1 MNTTRLVGTTLNAVA
16 VPVPRLAG
24 NLLCRLWSH
33 AGRPRTVDAA
43 DLDLHERAHVET
55 LRVRG
60 WEVAAYSWGDGAL
73 PVLLVHGWRS
83 RASRFTPLV
92 RRLLDFGYSPVSWD
106 APGHGATPGPVGT
119 ILDAREIMGLLQSRH
134 GRFAAVV
141 AHSLGAPFAMHALRE
156 GVEADRAVLV
166 AGVSDFAFTID
177 GFAAALGLG
186 PRAVSALRRGVEEY
200 HFGGDPTVW
209 TRFSVAEGASGLT
222 QPLLLL
228 HDEHDAVVPTAQSHL
243 TLAAH
248 HGRARLVTTSG
259 LGHSALLSDE
269 AVLDTITG
277 FVREAREPVRDGGRP
292 PGAVGA

>member
-1 MNTTRLVGTTLNAVA
+1 MNTTRLVGTALNAVA
-16 VPVPRLAG
+16 VPAPRLVG
-24 NLLCRLWSH
+24 RLLRRLWSH
-33 AGRPRTVDAA
+33 AGRPRTVAAA
-43 DLDLHERAHVET
+43 DLDLHERARVQT

-83 RASRFTPLV
+83 RASRFAPLV
-92 RRLLDFGYSPVSWD
+92 RRLLDLGYSPVSWD
-106 APGHGATPGPVGT
+106 APGHGDTPGPVGT

-141 AHSLGAPFAMHALRE
+141 AHSLGAPFAVHALRE

-166 AGVSDFAFTID
+166 AGVSDFAFTVHT
-177 GFAAALGLG
+177 FAAALGLG
-186 PRAVSALRRGVEEY
+186 PRAVAALRRAIEGH

-209 TRFSVAEGASGLT
+209 TRFSVGEGATLT

-228 HDEHDAVVPTAQSHL
+228 HDEHDTVVPTAQSHL

-259 LGHSALLSDE
+259 LGHSALLRDP
-269 AVLDTITG
+269 AVLDAITG
-277 FVREAREPVRDGGRP
+277 FVREPGEPARGEGEV

>member
-1 MNTTRLVGTTLNAVA
+1 MNTTRLVGAALNAAA
-16 VPVPRLAG
+16 VPAPRLTG
-24 NLLCRLWSH
+24 RLLCGLWSH
-33 AGRPRTVDAA
+33 AGRPRSVTPA
-43 DLDLHERAHVET
+43 DLDLHERARVHT

-60 WEVAAYSWGDGAL
+60 WDVAAYSWGDGAL

-83 RASRFTPLV
+83 RASRFAPLV
-92 RRLLDFGYSPVSWD
+92 RRLLDLGYSPVSWD

-119 ILDAREIMGLLQSRH
+119 VLDAREIMGLLQARH

-141 AHSLGAPFAMHALRE
+141 AHSLGAPFAVHALRE

-166 AGVSDFAFTID
+166 AGVSDFAFTVHA
-177 GFAAALGLG
+177 FATALGLG
-186 PRAVSALRRGVEEY
+186 PRAVAALRRTVEGH

-209 TRFSVAEGASGLT
+209 TRFSVGEGAALA

-228 HDEHDAVVPTAQSHL
+228 HDEHDTVVPAAQSHL

-248 HGRARLVTTSG
+248 HGRARLITTSG
-259 LGHSALLSDE
+259 LGHSALLRDP
-269 AVLDTITG
+269 AVLDAVTG
-277 FVREAREPVRDGGRP
+277 FVRGAGEPVRGGGDV